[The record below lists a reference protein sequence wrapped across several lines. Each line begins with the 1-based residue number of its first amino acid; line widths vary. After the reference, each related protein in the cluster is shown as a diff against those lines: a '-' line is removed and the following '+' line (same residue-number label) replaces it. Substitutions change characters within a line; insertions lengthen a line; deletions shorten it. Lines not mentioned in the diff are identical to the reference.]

1 MSERD
6 MHTALTADLHAYV
19 IPVSP
24 KMLLETLCVVES
36 ALYALDRE
44 RPNFNAGGPI
54 ATHLGRIRHLMD
66 ECNRKRP
73 TGSDG
78 KHDDRHTPE
87 CGCGSRSAR
96 SHPSIEASA

>member
-1 MSERD
+1 MSEQRLD
-6 MHTALTADLHAYV
+6 PHHPLLADVHAYV

-24 KMLLETLCVVES
+24 KMLLETLCVVQS
-36 ALYALDRE
+36 GLHALDRE
-44 RPNFNAGGPI
+44 RPGFNAGGTV
-54 ATHLGRIRHLMD
+54 AVHLSRIQHLID

-87 CGCGSRSAR
+87 CGCGSKSAR
-96 SHPSIEASA
+96 TVSR